1 MSNIE
6 QRVGVETRHDG
17 FISNEGDIL
26 PQANRKIPLPRLYT
40 MPELIEMRR
49 QVLRFA
55 RSLPPGPERNN
66 RRQIAASLR
75 RLFRNKDWLD
85 THTVEVARH
94 SYH

>member
-1 MSNIE
+1 M
-6 QRVGVETRHDG
+6 
-17 FISNEGDIL
+17 
-26 PQANRKIPLPRLYT
+26 PQANRKIPSPRLYT

-55 RSLPPGPERNN
+55 RSIPPGPERNN
-66 RRQIAASLR
+66 RRQIASSLR
-75 RLFRNKDWLD
+75 SLFRNNDCLD

>member
-1 MSNIE
+1 M
-6 QRVGVETRHDG
+6 
-17 FISNEGDIL
+17 
-26 PQANRKIPLPRLYT
+26 PQANRKNPSQRLYT

-75 RLFRNKDWLD
+75 SLFRNKDWLD
-85 THTVEVARH
+85 THTVEVASH
-94 SYH
+94 AYH

>member
-1 MSNIE
+1 M
-6 QRVGVETRHDG
+6 
-17 FISNEGDIL
+17 
-26 PQANRKIPLPRLYT
+26 PQAYRKISSPRLYS

-66 RRQIAASLR
+66 LRQIAASLR
-75 RLFRNKDWLD
+75 SLFRNKDWLD